1 MDLIINK
8 MIELIIYFVGACI
21 CFYKTREF
29 IAKGNAAFYNKGKV
43 NTDKNSSLYR
53 HLSIPK
59 EIEDEIKN
67 YHLIAAPL
75 HKLLFGGIFL
85 LLMII
90 TRLLDIDW
98 WLSFILASIIT
109 LSMSGTSS
117 YKWQYWINIGNEKFI
132 DYDTYEFTFKLF
144 GKIYSWNIPRGFSGA
159 KQRKIV
165 STVSWGVLIIVV
177 IVFIVTNMYL

>member
-1 MDLIINK
+1 
-8 MIELIIYFVGACI
+8 MIEIIVYFIGACI

-29 IAKGNAAFYNKGKV
+29 IAKGNSAFYNKTRKKFTEEKGVEDAIPEEILDEV
-43 NTDKNSSLYR
+43 N
-53 HLSIPK
+53 
-59 EIEDEIKN
+59 N

-117 YKWQYWINIGNEKFI
+117 YKWQYWINIGNPEFI

-144 GKIYSWNIPRGFSGA
+144 GKIYSWDIPRGFAGA

-165 STVSWGVLIIVV
+165 SAISWGILLIV
-177 IVFIVTNMYL
+177 IVALVLWKN